1 MILITGGL
9 GFIGSHVT
17 RALLDLGESC
27 VLVQRRTSGPN
38 ELITADEGTRV
49 FIEQADVTDQGALR
63 EIGGRYKITG
73 IVHLA
78 GGFGV
83 DPTDPVGGPPRGTG
97 GPPGRVQPAA
107 PRPGRRARAAG
118 A

>member
-38 ELITADEGTRV
+38 GLIAGDEGTRV
-49 FIEQADVTDQGALR
+49 FIEQADVTDQGAL
-63 EIGGRYKITG
+63 GRSCCSS
-73 IVHLA
+73 LWLC
-78 GGFGV
+78 
-83 DPTDPVGGPPRGTG
+83 
-97 GPPGRVQPAA
+97 A
-107 PRPGRRARAAG
+107 P
-118 A
+118 